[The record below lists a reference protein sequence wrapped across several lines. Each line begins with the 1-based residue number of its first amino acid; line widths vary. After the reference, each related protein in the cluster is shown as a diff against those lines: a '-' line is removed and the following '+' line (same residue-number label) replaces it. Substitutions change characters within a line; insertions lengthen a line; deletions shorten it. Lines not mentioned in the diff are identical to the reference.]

1 MAQGLAYRFEP
12 DIAERPCIGFASA
25 ASGECTIHLTRV
37 PWPWR
42 GERDPDRFRIE
53 WPSDQRMLSIVIR
66 DIDTVMLFL
75 QDGELLESQRAA
87 IEQLGI
93 NLEKSEGK
101 QRLSKLSEFTDS
113 EYEFDNLHEHEGEI
127 EALFDLLRP
136 TKQEFEALAFSSGRL
151 PPSLLHAWFLDEL
164 HLVVH
169 RIRQWYVPIQE
180 RSSAVRGR
188 VIPSSIP
195 MSRSIGQLVCV
206 WDEFT
211 LNTPLNQIIAT
222 TLEIILSSPP
232 IEQDSALSR
241 YLSKRNRRLAADL
254 WDQMPTIEALPLTE
268 AAHVAQSL
276 PLRQEEEE
284 FRKVLEVAKQVLLFK
299 RGGVDLVERRFAFS
313 LLRQSHVVWE
323 EVVHELWKK
332 FLPEWSVVKEEKTHH
347 AWEKIGGSQGS
358 IGYPKKHDVDH
369 RIYTDKSN
377 SELIALADSKY
388 KQVVKSKI
396 KETDFF
402 QLFFYSTHHDSRTS
416 FLVYPCFPQTTSGPL
431 SPGIADLEFRRNE
444 AWLSGEGQY
453 RLYVVHLP
461 LRGPRE
467 LEDPL
472 SAQEQLTSAF
482 EQIRTKIA
490 EGIARKDAA
499 KTI

>member
-1 MAQGLAYRFEP
+1 MAHGLAYRFKP

-42 GERDPDRFRIE
+42 GERDPGDFHIE
-53 WPSDQRMLSIVIR
+53 WASDQPMLSIVIR
-66 DIDTVMLFL
+66 DVDTVTLHV
-75 QDGELLESQRAA
+75 QDGELLESKREA

-93 NLEKSEGK
+93 NLKKAEGK
-101 QRLSKLSEFTDS
+101 QRLSKISEFTES
-113 EYEFDNLHEHEGEI
+113 EYEFDTLQEHEGEV

-164 HLVVH
+164 HPLVH

-188 VIPSSIP
+188 IIPSSIP
-195 MSRSIGQLVCV
+195 MSRSTGQLVCV
-206 WDEFT
+206 WDDFT

-222 TLEIILSSPP
+222 TLNVIQSSSSGA
-232 IEQDSALSR
+232 QDSALGR
-241 YLSKRNRRLAADL
+241 YLSKRNRKLAADL
-254 WDQMPTIEALPLTE
+254 RDQMPTIEALPLTE

-276 PLRQEEEE
+276 PLRQEEDE

-323 EVVHELWKK
+323 DLVHELWKK
-332 FLPEWSVVKEEKTHH
+332 FLPEWSVIKEKENHH

-358 IGYPKKHDVDH
+358 IEYPKKHDVDH

-388 KQVVKSKI
+388 KQVIKGKI
-396 KETDFF
+396 KENDFF
-402 QLFFYSTHHDSRTS
+402 QLFFYSTHYDAWTS

-431 SPGIADLEFRRNE
+431 TPGVADIEFRRNE

-467 LEDPL
+467 LEDPI

-482 EQIRTKIA
+482 EQIRTRIA
-490 EGIARKDAA
+490 EGIARKNVA
-499 KTI
+499 